1 MNKTIVVIDDEP
13 DIQAILK
20 AYLERID
27 DVEVVEALSGED
39 GVDTYHAYADR
50 GDPPAL
56 VVMDLNL
63 SGSNQDEDII
73 VTHRLGEGDDI
84 DGVETARR
92 IFDVNAD
99 AVIWGY
105 TAWADTDWGDRLR
118 ATGAQKVVD
127 RIVTFKEFAGMIQ
140 QLLEKTA

>member
-1 MNKTIVVIDDEP
+1 MNKTIMVIDDEP

-27 DVEVVEALSGED
+27 DVTVASALSGED
-39 GVDTYHAYADR
+39 GVDVYRAHVDR
-50 GDPPAL
+50 DTPPVL

-73 VTHRLGEGDDI
+73 AAHRMGTGDTI

-92 IFDVNAD
+92 ILDINPD

-105 TAWADTDWGDRLR
+105 TAWADTEWGDRLR
-118 ATGAQKVVD
+118 DVGAHRVVD
-127 RIVTFKEFAGMIQ
+127 RIVSFKDFAKMIRQ
-140 QLLEKTA
+140 FLEGTS